1 MTADALDPRPP
12 VAWMIQREVVLLA
25 GWGRAILLQL
35 AHPLVAQ
42 GVADHSAFLTER
54 RGRWHRLYRTVD
66 SMLRLSFGTPE
77 DAARVVRAINAI
89 HGRVHGRLPEPA
101 GIFPAGTVYS
111 ARDPRL
117 LCWVHATLL
126 DSFLLTYELYVG
138 PLRAAEKNGYCAE
151 ASQIAPSFEI
161 PEGVLPA
168 SVADLERYM
177 ARMYRSG
184 EIAVTGTARA
194 LACEIVAP
202 AGVHVT
208 QPFVWLN
215 RLPTVGLL
223 PPAIRQA
230 YGFPWGP
237 RREQALRLSAG
248 CIRRLLAL
256 MPSVVRHWPSARAS
270 LRRPRTDGRGVIPGR
285 PLT

>member
-1 MTADALDPRPP
+1 MRCPPGRRPDRTTAASAPAPRMA
-12 VAWMIQREVVLLA
+12 VAWKIQREVVLLV

-54 RGRWHRLYRTVD
+54 RGRWHRLYRTLD

-77 DAARVVRAINAI
+77 DVARVVRAIHVI
-89 HGRVHGRLPEPA
+89 HGRVHGRLPDPA

-111 ARDPRL
+111 AHDPRL

-138 PLRAAEKNGYCAE
+138 PLTTEEKNGYCAE
-151 ASQIAPSFEI
+151 ASQIAPWFEI
-161 PEGVLPA
+161 PVGFLPA

-184 EIAVTGTARA
+184 EIVVTETARA
-194 LACEIVAP
+194 
-202 AGVHVT
+202 
-208 QPFVWLN
+208 
-215 RLPTVGLL
+215 
-223 PPAIRQA
+223 
-230 YGFPWGP
+230 
-237 RREQALRLSAG
+237 
-248 CIRRLLAL
+248 
-256 MPSVVRHWPSARAS
+256 
-270 LRRPRTDGRGVIPGR
+270 
-285 PLT
+285 

>member
-1 MTADALDPRPP
+1 VLEKPGRP
-12 VAWMIQREVVLLA
+12 VSWKLHREVVLLV

-54 RGRWHRLYRTVD
+54 RGRWRRLYRTLD
-66 SMLRLSFGTPE
+66 SMLRLSFGSPE
-77 DAARVVRAINAI
+77 DAARVVRVINAM

-101 GIFPAGTVYS
+101 GIFPAGTAFS

-138 PLRAAEKNGYCAE
+138 PLTAAEKNGYCAE
-151 ASQIAPSFEI
+151 ASQIAPWFEI
-161 PEGVLPA
+161 PEGLLPA
-168 SVADLERYM
+168 SLIDLERYL

-184 EIAVTGTARA
+184 EIVVTGTARA
-194 LACEIVAP
+194 LAREIVAP

-208 QPFVWLN
+208 RSLVWLN

-230 YGFPWGP
+230 YGFPWDA
-237 RREQALRLSAG
+237 RRELALRLSAG

-256 MPSVVRHWPSARAS
+256 TPSVLRHWPSARAS
-270 LRRPRTDGRGVIPGR
+270 LRRPRTDGRAV
-285 PLT
+285 

>member
-1 MTADALDPRPP
+1 
-12 VAWMIQREVVLLA
+12 
-25 GWGRAILLQL
+25 
-35 AHPLVAQ
+35 
-42 GVADHSAFLTER
+42 
-54 RGRWHRLYRTVD
+54 
-66 SMLRLSFGTPE
+66 MLRLSFGAPE

-101 GIFPAGTVYS
+101 GIFPTGTVYS

-138 PLRAAEKNGYCAE
+138 PLTAAEKAEKDGYCAE
-151 ASQIAPSFEI
+151 ASQIASWFEI

-177 ARMYRSG
+177 AQMYRSG
-184 EIAVTGTARA
+184 EIVVTGTARA
-194 LACEIVAP
+194 LAREIVAP
-202 AGVHVT
+202 AGGHVT
-208 QPFVWLN
+208 RPLVWFN

-230 YGFPWGP
+230 YGFPWSPG
-237 RREQALRLSAG
+237 REQALSLSAG
-248 CIRRLLAL
+248 CIRQLLAL
-256 MPSVVRHWPSARAS
+256 TPSVVRHWPSARAS
-270 LRRPRTDGRGVIPGR
+270 LRRPRTEGRAA
-285 PLT
+285 